1 MMNAYIFAAA
11 VGWPLLG
18 IMLLFGGDTEFDL
31 DADVDVDFDMD
42 MDVDMDMDADLD
54 GDFDVSG
61 GAFGDVFS
69 SMLSIRSI
77 IFFAAFF
84 GAAGLLFSIGSDSD
98 TAVFILALAFG
109 VLGAFANGWL
119 TNWLKRSTSTS
130 MLGRRAFEGQAGR
143 VTVPLREGA
152 KGQVSVLIDG
162 QPVKMTAIPFK
173 QNEVFEAGDQV
184 VVVEMDERGT
194 ALIARLDELAHGD
207 E

>member
-1 MMNAYIFAAA
+1 MFGAYIFAAA
-11 VGWPLLG
+11 VGWPLLAV
-18 IMLLFGGDTEFDL
+18 MLVFGGDTEFDL
-31 DADVDVDFDMD
+31 DADVDLDLDM
-42 MDVDMDMDADLD
+42 DMDMDADFD

-61 GAFGDVFS
+61 GGFGDVFT

-84 GAAGLLFSIGSDSD
+84 GAAGLLFSLASDADSV
-98 TAVFILALAFG
+98 VFLLALAFG

-119 TNWLKRSTSTS
+119 TTWLKKSTSSS
-130 MLGRRAFEGQAGR
+130 MLGRRDIEGQAAK
-143 VTVPLREGA
+143 VTVPLTEGH

-162 QPVKMTAIPFK
+162 QPVKMTAMPFREK
-173 QNEVFEAGDQV
+173 DVFEAGDQV
-184 VVVEMDERGT
+184 VVVEMDEQGT